1 MSLDD
6 FVSNKPARNCAGS
19 PDRRI
24 INRSIHR
31 HHRVV
36 HQTRYYIS
44 REEGDKRMR
53 HPILYQCVRGSR
65 DLGIYL

>member
-6 FVSNKPARNCAGS
+6 FVSNKPARNCAGH
-19 PDRRI
+19 RI

-36 HQTRYYIS
+36 YQMRYYIS

-53 HPILYQCVRGSR
+53 HPILYRCVRGSR